1 MLPVKT
7 SDQEVANQRVPFGSE
22 NSGYIMHVSVFF
34 FGGGVSLFG
43 DIKLTPLVLNGLCDK
58 FFILCKT
65 SETMLVAMQDFDLNL
80 KLNVQK

>member
-1 MLPVKT
+1 MLLVKT

-34 FGGGVSLFG
+34 FGRGGEVSLFG
-43 DIKLTPLVLNGLCDK
+43 DIKLAPLVLKGLCDK

-65 SETMLVAMQDFDLNL
+65 SETMLVKILT
-80 KLNVQK
+80 